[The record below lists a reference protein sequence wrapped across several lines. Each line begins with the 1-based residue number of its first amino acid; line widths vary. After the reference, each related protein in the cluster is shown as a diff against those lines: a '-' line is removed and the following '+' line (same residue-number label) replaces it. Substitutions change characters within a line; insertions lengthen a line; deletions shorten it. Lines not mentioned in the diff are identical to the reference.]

1 MLCITNK
8 ARNKD
13 WEDVAFITGRYRGSC
28 YTLSSGDVFVPSI
41 LIIQTLPYLP
51 VTVAKYASFY
61 QFVVQ

>member
-1 MLCITNK
+1 MTNK

-28 YTLSSGDVFVPSI
+28 YKLPSGDVFVPSV
-41 LIIQTLPYLP
+41 LIIQTLQYLP
-51 VTVAKYASFY
+51 VTEAKYASFY